1 MMGDHVMA
9 FMQIIEFHTADID
22 AVRRIDEE
30 WRRATEGKR
39 TVRREL
45 LARDHSDPT
54 RYFAV
59 VFFDSYESATANS
72 SLPETQASA
81 EQYMKVSDGPPVF
94 YDLDILEDRT

>member
-1 MMGDHVMA
+1 MA

-22 AVRRIDEE
+22 AVRRIDQE

-72 SLPETQASA
+72 SLSETQASA
-81 EQYMKVSDGPPVF
+81 EQYMKVSDGPPMF
-94 YDLDILEDRT
+94 YDMDILEDRT

>member
-1 MMGDHVMA
+1 MA
-9 FMQIIEFHTADID
+9 FVQIIEFRTSDIEG
-22 AVRRIDEE
+22 VRRIDEE

-45 LARDHSDPT
+45 LARDHSDPD

-59 VFFDSYESATANS
+59 VFFDSCESAMANS
-72 SLPETQASA
+72 SLPETKASA

-94 YDLDILEDRT
+94 HDMDILEDRA